1 MKIVLYNDL
10 LNLKKTLIKLVFFIL
25 IFSGVQIMMVDN
37 LGMGLGFPFLILS
50 MTSLNVFYF
59 SDVSRSDLYIMALG
73 ARKKDFVAARY
84 LLSLLFVGV
93 GFVIS
98 LILFALSSYKGLISS
113 GEYFFGISLI
123 FSFSLVWMGLSL
135 PIYFK
140 YDFSKARSMVVFI
153 YLLIFFISFFLSSQL
168 DMAGSVSKFVDSNVG
183 PITMISI
190 FIGIVFYYL
199 SYIISKRMV
208 KNKY

>member
-1 MKIVLYNDL
+1 
-10 LNLKKTLIKLVFFIL
+10 
-25 IFSGVQIMMVDN
+25 
-37 LGMGLGFPFLILS
+37 
-50 MTSLNVFYF
+50 
-59 SDVSRSDLYIMALG
+59 
-73 ARKKDFVAARY
+73 
-84 LLSLLFVGV
+84 
-93 GFVIS
+93 
-98 LILFALSSYKGLISS
+98 
-113 GEYFFGISLI
+113 
-123 FSFSLVWMGLSL
+123 
-135 PIYFK
+135 
-140 YDFSKARSMVVFI
+140 MVVFI